1 MNKPLEDR
9 LAALSPAKLELLQRQ
24 LRKQQV
30 QQPPPHQDPVAIIG
44 MACSFPGAPSVDDY
58 WQLIHEGRNETQV
71 VPNDRWPVDA
81 LYDPN
86 PEQPGRASAKWACL
100 INDIDHFDPV
110 FFGIAPREATRLDP
124 QQRLLLTCAYRAME
138 NACVNPALLA
148 ETPTGVFVGAGQTD
162 YSRVMSQFDNSIYH
176 LDAHCGTGGALSICA
191 NRLSYVFNLTG
202 PSKSIDTAC
211 SSALVA
217 VHDAVQSLRRRECD
231 AAFAGGVNVCLSAD
245 TFISLSKARML
256 SPTGA
261 CRPFDEA
268 ANGYVRG
275 EGCGVILLKRMSD
288 AIRDDD
294 RILAVI
300 RGSAVNHGGRTSGIS
315 APNGAAQRSV
325 IQAALADGR
334 ITADEIQYIE
344 AHGTG
349 TPLGDP
355 IEVDALRDVFRRK
368 SEHDTPVYLTS
379 VKANIGHTEIAAGIA
394 GLIKTVLM
402 MQHETIPSQASLSN
416 FNPHLQFEDS
426 RIEIPQATNAW
437 NVKGPR
443 VAGVSSFGFGG
454 TNAHVVLQSSTEGL
468 ESSGNPKIPA
478 VSGSAAQAM
487 PSSPAANSE
496 VALDEA
502 SLDRMP
508 YVVPVSAKSKSSLQ
522 EIASNLKSTV
532 AKLGDNKI
540 EDVIHTLGT
549 GRQHFDTRAAIV
561 ANDNTELQKHLQKL
575 STGKRSPLIQ
585 TGQTIQGG
593 NPIVA
598 GMFTGQ
604 GSQYQNMGMDLYQC
618 SSFFRKQINKCE
630 TIIQDL
636 RGQSL
641 LKVIRGEAAYGSL
654 SDTKWTQPALFSIE
668 YAIAKWWI
676 NRGVQFDFLL
686 GHSVGE
692 IAAATIAN
700 VFNLESGLQLI
711 CRRSE
716 LMQALPTGGAM
727 AVLFADGKGIAP
739 FLERYANQVSVAAFN
754 GSENTTVSGTEKMV
768 NRIVENAKENGIQS
782 QLLDVSHAFHSPL
795 MEPMLDEFT
804 QFASGIPHQ
813 APEIPIVSNLTG
825 QVETDDIFDETYWR
839 NHVRNSV
846 QFSEGIDRLVEEQVN
861 VMIETGP
868 TGTLIGM
875 ARRCHPSHAL
885 VAVPSLKKNEMDD
898 QFISSALA
906 KAYVSGIKLRWEAAF
921 DCDPKRVPLP
931 SYPLNESSYWF
942 RPEHATTEFL
952 DFVLRLSHITPMLGQ
967 RRRGPDAMSFEN
979 RINSY
984 LPSHLGDHRVRTDC
998 VVPAAAFM
1006 DIALAAATHVFETD
1020 EISVE
1025 SLQLPKALFL
1035 DTRQKTII
1043 TQLSGNSTTR
1053 KKLEIYSRPSDAD
1066 ESEAWELN
1074 AVASVAANQNTN
1086 LHPPQS
1092 GDHVIASKIR
1102 ELDSTEFYELVTDR
1116 GLNYGPQ
1123 YQVIDRLY
1131 RNEDSAFAETDL
1143 TEKVLAEQHEYIL
1156 HPAVGDGCLQTMTGV
1171 VPLEKD
1177 GSYCPDLYLPVGV
1190 RKLTRY
1196 APITDNVR
1204 YLAKRTSPDEGISPD
1219 QVEAD
1224 IFIFDRNG
1232 QVLVALEGVRIQ
1244 KVSSAQR
1251 ELSNSPE
1258 DWLYHVDWQLLDRQ
1272 PLDRQPLDRQ
1282 PLDNA
1287 STHANPQDTTKSKPK
1302 TTDHWLLVGHDSKF
1316 IKELEGRIQS
1326 AANDSAATTE
1336 TEKAVGTITRL
1347 ELSTKHTDSVSTTQ
1361 PSANHSVDTRDPAKV
1376 REWLHQW
1383 CSKHQQANSHF
1394 KIVISHALVESA
1406 PLDQTSLHV
1415 ANQHLCDTFRL
1426 LSELMWIEFGNSIQI
1441 WVLSQG
1447 GRNVLDSDKV
1457 DPRTSGV
1464 YGLAQVA
1471 SQEMRLQNL
1480 RTVDLQLDATAE
1492 QSAVELLTAM
1502 ECTGSEP
1509 ALALRNG
1516 QCWVPRLVP
1525 APDALSRETFS
1536 ATVPADSPYQLRLG
1550 ADDTIDGLRYQR
1562 LTRKSPE
1569 VGQIEIEVHA
1579 AGLNFSDVLKAL
1591 GLYPGI
1597 IDDIVPLGLE
1607 CSGVISAVGPGVT
1620 RWSVGD
1626 EVMAVVPYGFA
1637 SHCITSENGAIH
1649 KPDTL
1654 DHEDAAA
1661 IPLAFLT
1668 AEYCLRKVANLE
1680 AGERVLIHAGAGGV
1694 GLAAIQ
1700 IAKSIGAE
1708 IFATAGSDEKRDF
1721 LRDLGVD
1728 HVMNSRTLD
1737 FADEIEQITEGE
1749 GVDVVLNSLPGDAID
1764 ASLQSLAAY
1773 GRFVE
1778 IGKIDIYADRPLG
1791 LAPFQ
1796 DNLSYSAVDL
1806 DRLFRQRPEVAARL
1820 MADIAKRFNEGIYDP
1835 PNITLFPI
1843 QDIVAAF
1850 RFMSQRRNIGKIV
1863 VTMNPETHENKP
1875 VMHEDDQQ
1883 RVAEENEIRPDA
1895 SYLITGG
1902 LGALGLQTAQWLASQ
1917 KAGGIVLL
1925 SRRSV
1930 EAADDVLKNLEHLDC
1945 PVTVVS
1951 ADVCDAESLN
1961 QGLDT
1966 LPANFP
1972 PIKGIFHAAGVL
1984 RDQLMNQMSNEDFA
1998 FPLPAKTLG
2007 TLNLHQWTQ
2016 AHPVD
2021 FMVLYSS
2028 VSAVLGTAGQA
2039 NYGAANSFMD
2049 GFAAYRNTLNQRTLS
2064 VNWGA
2069 FDGSGMAAELGEM
2082 MRSQGVH
2089 LLPTEKSLSLMG
2101 EFLKHE
2107 IERVTVFRADWDRF
2121 GGVLSNLMSGELKF
2135 HLIDQLASIEGDT
2148 TANNEHVAIREELGT
2163 LNATDMR
2170 VRLQTFFSQQ
2180 LSDIM
2185 GIDPEEIEQD
2195 VSLTT
2200 LGMDSL
2206 MAMELGNKMQTAL
2219 GIEMP
2224 MSIYLQ
2230 GPTINRLADFVVESQ
2245 ADTAQDGTDATEEAE
2260 KITAAK
2266 S

>member
-1 MNKPLEDR
+1 
-9 LAALSPAKLELLQRQ
+9 
-24 LRKQQV
+24 
-30 QQPPPHQDPVAIIG
+30 
-44 MACSFPGAPSVDDY
+44 
-58 WQLIHEGRNETQV
+58 
-71 VPNDRWPVDA
+71 
-81 LYDPN
+81 
-86 PEQPGRASAKWACL
+86 
-100 INDIDHFDPV
+100 
-110 FFGIAPREATRLDP
+110 
-124 QQRLLLTCAYRAME
+124 
-138 NACVNPALLA
+138 
-148 ETPTGVFVGAGQTD
+148 
-162 YSRVMSQFDNSIYH
+162 
-176 LDAHCGTGGALSICA
+176 
-191 NRLSYVFNLTG
+191 
-202 PSKSIDTAC
+202 
-211 SSALVA
+211 
-217 VHDAVQSLRRRECD
+217 
-231 AAFAGGVNVCLSAD
+231 
-245 TFISLSKARML
+245 
-256 SPTGA
+256 
-261 CRPFDEA
+261 
-268 ANGYVRG
+268 
-275 EGCGVILLKRMSD
+275 
-288 AIRDDD
+288 
-294 RILAVI
+294 
-300 RGSAVNHGGRTSGIS
+300 
-315 APNGAAQRSV
+315 
-325 IQAALADGR
+325 
-334 ITADEIQYIE
+334 
-344 AHGTG
+344 
-349 TPLGDP
+349 
-355 IEVDALRDVFRRK
+355 
-368 SEHDTPVYLTS
+368 
-379 VKANIGHTEIAAGIA
+379 
-394 GLIKTVLM
+394 
-402 MQHETIPSQASLSN
+402 
-416 FNPHLQFEDS
+416 
-426 RIEIPQATNAW
+426 
-437 NVKGPR
+437 
-443 VAGVSSFGFGG
+443 
-454 TNAHVVLQSSTEGL
+454 
-468 ESSGNPKIPA
+468 
-478 VSGSAAQAM
+478 M

-496 VALDEA
+496 VAPDEA

-532 AKLGDNKI
+532 AKLGDKKI

-549 GRQHFDTRAAIV
+549 GRQQFDTRAAIV
-561 ANDNTELQKHLQKL
+561 ANDNTELQKHLEKL

-739 FLERYANQVSVAAFN
+739 FLEQYANQVSVAAFN

-768 NRIVENAKENGIQS
+768 SRIVENAKENGIQS

-804 QFASGIPHQ
+804 QFASGIAHQ

-846 QFSEGIDRLVEEQVN
+846 QFSEGVDRLIEEQVN

-885 VAVPSLKKNEMDD
+885 VAIPSLKKNEMDD

-931 SYPLNESSYWF
+931 GYPLNESSYWF

-967 RRRGPDAMSFEN
+967 RRRGPDTMSFEN

-1006 DIALAAATHVFETD
+1006 DIALAAATQVFETD

-1131 RNEDSAFAETDL
+1131 RNEDSAFAETEL

-1204 YLAKRTSPDEGISPD
+1204 YLAKRTSPDEGSSPD

-1272 PLDRQPLDRQ
+1272 LLDRQPLDRQPLDRQ

-1316 IKELEGRIQS
+1316 IKELEGCIQS
-1326 AANDSAATTE
+1326 AAHDSAATTD

-1347 ELSTKHTDSVSTTQ
+1347 ELSTKHTDAVSTTQ

-1406 PLDQTSLHV
+1406 PLDQTSLHI

-1426 LSELMWIEFGNSIQI
+1426 LAELMWIEFGNSIQI

-1471 SQEMRLQNL
+1471 AQEMRLQNL

-1569 VGQIEIEVHA
+1569 AGQIEIEVHA

-1597 IDDIVPLGLE
+1597 TDDIVPLGLE

-1637 SHCITSENGAIH
+1637 SHCITSEDGAIH

-1668 AEYCLRKVANLE
+1668 AEYCLRKVADLE

-1708 IFATAGSDEKRDF
+1708 IFA
-1721 LRDLGVD
+1721 
-1728 HVMNSRTLD
+1728 
-1737 FADEIEQITEGE
+1737 
-1749 GVDVVLNSLPGDAID
+1749 
-1764 ASLQSLAAY
+1764 
-1773 GRFVE
+1773 
-1778 IGKIDIYADRPLG
+1778 
-1791 LAPFQ
+1791 
-1796 DNLSYSAVDL
+1796 
-1806 DRLFRQRPEVAARL
+1806 
-1820 MADIAKRFNEGIYDP
+1820 
-1835 PNITLFPI
+1835 
-1843 QDIVAAF
+1843 
-1850 RFMSQRRNIGKIV
+1850 
-1863 VTMNPETHENKP
+1863 
-1875 VMHEDDQQ
+1875 
-1883 RVAEENEIRPDA
+1883 
-1895 SYLITGG
+1895 
-1902 LGALGLQTAQWLASQ
+1902 
-1917 KAGGIVLL
+1917 
-1925 SRRSV
+1925 
-1930 EAADDVLKNLEHLDC
+1930 
-1945 PVTVVS
+1945 
-1951 ADVCDAESLN
+1951 
-1961 QGLDT
+1961 
-1966 LPANFP
+1966 
-1972 PIKGIFHAAGVL
+1972 
-1984 RDQLMNQMSNEDFA
+1984 
-1998 FPLPAKTLG
+1998 
-2007 TLNLHQWTQ
+2007 
-2016 AHPVD
+2016 
-2021 FMVLYSS
+2021 
-2028 VSAVLGTAGQA
+2028 
-2039 NYGAANSFMD
+2039 
-2049 GFAAYRNTLNQRTLS
+2049 
-2064 VNWGA
+2064 
-2069 FDGSGMAAELGEM
+2069 
-2082 MRSQGVH
+2082 
-2089 LLPTEKSLSLMG
+2089 
-2101 EFLKHE
+2101 
-2107 IERVTVFRADWDRF
+2107 
-2121 GGVLSNLMSGELKF
+2121 
-2135 HLIDQLASIEGDT
+2135 
-2148 TANNEHVAIREELGT
+2148 
-2163 LNATDMR
+2163 
-2170 VRLQTFFSQQ
+2170 
-2180 LSDIM
+2180 
-2185 GIDPEEIEQD
+2185 
-2195 VSLTT
+2195 
-2200 LGMDSL
+2200 
-2206 MAMELGNKMQTAL
+2206 
-2219 GIEMP
+2219 
-2224 MSIYLQ
+2224 
-2230 GPTINRLADFVVESQ
+2230 
-2245 ADTAQDGTDATEEAE
+2245 
-2260 KITAAK
+2260 
-2266 S
+2266 